1 MLMQDLRYGL
11 RQLLRTPAFTV
22 MAILTLALGARPE
35 ACAPWATRA
44 QPPAKPPPAP
54 TPSKQVGTPGPRSSP
69 AKTPPNPVPSPADTP
84 SAGNPPPLHGRLA
97 CRRTAWQRNLRQNPP
112 QNSQKPEKPNPISSN
127 SNRLNQKL
135 GSFHRFLQ
143 SRTLCLSRKCNNT
156 AFVAPAQA

>member
-54 TPSKQVGTPGPRSSP
+54 TPSKQVGTPGPRSLRWQP
-69 AKTPPNPVPSPADTP
+69 ATVARKACVPADSLAAQSAPKSTPKLPKTRKAKPNFVQLQSAQSKIGFVPPFSTIPDALPLSKMQQHRLRGAGPSVTLLPPSPQVLT
-84 SAGNPPPLHGRLA
+84 
-97 CRRTAWQRNLRQNPP
+97 
-112 QNSQKPEKPNPISSN
+112 
-127 SNRLNQKL
+127 
-135 GSFHRFLQ
+135 F
-143 SRTLCLSRKCNNT
+143 
-156 AFVAPAQA
+156 